1 MRAAV
6 LGLGEAGTLYSAGL
20 VAKGWTVAGYDPA
33 DNATPAGVVRA
44 ETAEEAVRG
53 ADAVLSLV
61 GGKAAAAAAGA
72 VAPALADDAVFA
84 DMNAGDPAVKR
95 RIADAVGAHRFAD
108 VSVIGSVPAY
118 GAATAVVISG
128 AGSGRAAQVFG
139 ALGASVEDIAGEP
152 GDASARK
159 LLRSTFMKGLGALI
173 VESSAAGRA
182 AGAEAWMRT
191 QIANELAGG
200 EVALDRLHDG
210 TVKHAA
216 RRATETVAAADLLDS
231 LGQRP
236 VMTRAAAEL
245 HHQLADTALA
255 PIDDLVA
262 AFGTLAVANIGDAR
276 DRMGMLDAGIRAP
289 WRGARLVGRA
299 RTVWTRPGDN
309 QAIHRILPSCRPGDV
324 LVVNGGRDTTRA
336 LIGELIAEKAKAK
349 GVVGMIIDGVVRDG
363 LELERIGFPVWS
375 RGLCPAGPYKNGP
388 GKLDVSVAVGGVA
401 ASPGD
406 VVVADDD
413 GVIVVPAAEAA
424 ASLLGGRAVET
435 DEAQRRA
442 AILAGGAS

>member
-1 MRAAV
+1 MRATV
-6 LGLGEAGTLYSAGL
+6 LGLGEAGTLYSVGL
-20 VAKGWTVAGYDPA
+20 VKLGWTVTGFDPA
-33 DNATPAGVVRA
+33 DNATPAGVERA
-44 ETAEEAVRG
+44 DNAEDAVRG

-61 GGKAAAAAAGA
+61 GGKAAAAAAA
-72 VAPALADDAVFA
+72 SVAPFLGADAVYA

-95 RIADAVGAHRFAD
+95 QIADAVGARRFAD
-108 VSVIGSVPAY
+108 VSVVGSVPAY
-118 GAATAVVISG
+118 GAATSVVISG
-128 AGSGRAAQVFG
+128 AGSAQAARVFG
-139 ALGASVEDIAGEP
+139 ALGAPVEDIGGAP

-173 VESSAAGRA
+173 VESNAAGRA
-182 AGAEAWMRT
+182 AGAEDWVRT
-191 QIANELAGG
+191 QIANELSGG
-200 EVALDRLHDG
+200 EAALDRLHDG

-216 RRATETVAAADLLDS
+216 RRATETAAAADLVSS

-245 HHQLADTALA
+245 HHQIADAALA

-276 DRMGMLDAGIRAP
+276 DRMGMLDGGIRAP

-309 QAIHRILPSCRPGDV
+309 QAIHQVLPHCRPGDV
-324 LVVNGGRDTTRA
+324 LVINGGGDTTRA
-336 LIGELIAEKAKAK
+336 LIGELIAEKAKAR

-363 LELERIGFPVWS
+363 VELERIGFPVWS

-388 GKLDVSVAVGGVA
+388 GQHQR
-401 ASPGD
+401 PG
-406 VVVADDD
+406 
-413 GVIVVPAAEAA
+413 
-424 ASLLGGRAVET
+424 
-435 DEAQRRA
+435 RRRRRRRQPR
-442 AILAGGAS
+442 